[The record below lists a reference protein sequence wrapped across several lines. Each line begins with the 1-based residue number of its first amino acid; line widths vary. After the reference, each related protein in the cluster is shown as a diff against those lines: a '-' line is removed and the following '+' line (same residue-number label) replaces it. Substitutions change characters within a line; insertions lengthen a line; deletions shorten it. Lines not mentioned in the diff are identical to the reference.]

1 MSQIITTWT
10 GPGDGSFQRRMLGI
24 GRTRSRGVFGMPP
37 TSKVLVAVLC
47 VVVGAWLVKISN
59 DEKQRAEEHR
69 LGA

>member
-1 MSQIITTWT
+1 
-10 GPGDGSFQRRMLGI
+10 
-24 GRTRSRGVFGMPP
+24 MPP